1 MKNNGVYNYELLF
14 LDFFLYCSYYE
25 NNYITIEEAYGNV
38 EEEMEVHS
46 GDSTLS
52 DEEFSRTGMSGT
64 SMSKLPKMFEDYM
77 ASKGVTVNGEGGY
90 LNSETVNTITFEPGI
105 KAYEIDFNEDIYGL
119 AVYDFD

>member
-14 LDFFLYCSYYE
+14 LDCSYYE

-38 EEEMEVHS
+38 KEEMEVHS

-64 SMSKLPKMFEDYM
+64 SMFKLTKMFEDYM
-77 ASKGVTVNGEGGY
+77 ASIGG
-90 LNSETVNTITFEPGI
+90 LLMGKVAI
-105 KAYEIDFNEDIYGL
+105 
-119 AVYDFD
+119 